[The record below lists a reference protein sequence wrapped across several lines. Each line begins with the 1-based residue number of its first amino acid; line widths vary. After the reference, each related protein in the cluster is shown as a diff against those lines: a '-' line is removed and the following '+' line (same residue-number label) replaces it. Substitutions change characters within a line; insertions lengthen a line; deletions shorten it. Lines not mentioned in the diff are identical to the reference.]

1 MSISISQGLTD
12 IVIFG
17 ALCYDF
23 SKLASKIFFQK
34 GMIIMGLKFLPK
46 FERFALEE
54 FLAAKRL
61 VFVKA
66 DAWTKDRE
74 VLGSKVIVQI
84 FEDGTD
90 YGRDGASN
98 FGEQLTV
105 KVRNL
110 APDAFASL
118 HPLQS
123 EVVIKEVERAAV
135 FGDFRNQL
143 SIIAAIAVVKAE
155 K

>member
-1 MSISISQGLTD
+1 
-12 IVIFG
+12 
-17 ALCYDF
+17 
-23 SKLASKIFFQK
+23 
-34 GMIIMGLKFLPK
+34 MGLKFLPK

-74 VLGSKVIVQI
+74 VFGSKVVVQI

-90 YGRDGASN
+90 YGRDGTSN